1 MVIEAFCYLYRRLGS
16 NAEPSTRPRDS
27 HYNVD
32 YSIDNTRLSQ
42 GTLDLESS
50 NLGKQPLSE
59 QILNSY
65 MEKVHLQT
73 SEQVKNASK
82 ARSRSRLARKNSTKQ
97 RKEPSF
103 DSVEKPARQR
113 KQSIVK
119 KVTSEKLSKRKRS
132 AAISTIDENQT
143 RRWCKIISMQNSVIN
158 LNFLKCFKP
167 SKVQR
172 KHQGKIRENLE
183 SESAQKKNFHYK
195 CLLKHQQ
202 MMVWE

>member
-16 NAEPSTRPRDS
+16 NSEPSTRPRDS

-42 GTLDLESS
+42 GTLDVETS

-82 ARSRSRLARKNSTKQ
+82 ARSRSRLPRKNSTKQ
-97 RKEPSF
+97 RKEPSL
-103 DSVEKPARQR
+103 DTIEKPSRQR
-113 KQSIVK
+113 KQSVVK
-119 KVTSEKLSKRKRS
+119 KVTSEKLSRRKRS
-132 AAISTIDENQT
+132 AAISTIEENQT
-143 RRWCKIISMQNSVIN
+143 RDRCKIFSLQNFVTA
-158 LNFLKCFKP
+158 LNFLKYFKP

-183 SESAQKKNFHYK
+183 FESAQKKKFLYK
-195 CLLKHQQ
+195 CLLKHQE
-202 MMVWE
+202 MMV

>member
-16 NAEPSTRPRDS
+16 NSEPSTRPRDS

-42 GTLDLESS
+42 GTLDVETS

-82 ARSRSRLARKNSTKQ
+82 ARSRSRLSRKNSTKQ
-97 RKEPSF
+97 RKEPSS
-103 DSVEKPARQR
+103 DTVEKPARQR
-113 KQSIVK
+113 KQSVVK
-119 KVTSEKLSKRKRS
+119 KVTSEKLSRRKRS

-143 RRWCKIISMQNSVIN
+143 RDRCKIFSLQNFVT
-158 LNFLKCFKP
+158 
-167 SKVQR
+167 
-172 KHQGKIRENLE
+172 
-183 SESAQKKNFHYK
+183 A
-195 CLLKHQQ
+195 
-202 MMVWE
+202 

>member
-16 NAEPSTRPRDS
+16 NSEPSTSPRDS

-42 GTLDLESS
+42 GTRDVESS

-82 ARSRSRLARKNSTKQ
+82 ARSRSRLPRKNSTKQ
-97 RKEPSF
+97 RKEPPL

-119 KVTSEKLSKRKRS
+119 KVTSEKLPKRKRS
-132 AAISTIDENQT
+132 AAISTIDEDHIRNG
-143 RRWCKIISMQNSVIN
+143 CKIFSMQNSVIN
-158 LNFLKCFKP
+158 LIFF
-167 SKVQR
+167 
-172 KHQGKIRENLE
+172 
-183 SESAQKKNFHYK
+183 
-195 CLLKHQQ
+195 
-202 MMVWE
+202 